1 MRRIKIPLLLVT
13 LFFSICSFSFSQEYA
28 LILSGGGGKGAYE
41 VGVWK
46 ALTEYGFA
54 QKVTVISG
62 TSVGGL
68 NAALFSCEP
77 VDRVIGFWKQFV
89 PAELWNNTEELI
101 DQRGLL
107 RIINKVDLE
116 KLQDENFYPKIFITT
131 SRARFWVGKLV
142 LSKMGFDFAHRFLLN
157 EETDVSEMK
166 KILLATSAFP
176 VVTSS
181 IKLKD
186 GYNHVDGGVSDNIPL
201 ACVQDYYGRN
211 YFTQYFVVYLKNN
224 PKSLSKKFPGENV
237 LDIIPSQDMGGFKSV
252 VDFSSKSIEDLI
264 QLGYDDTVKILKQS
278 DFYPVSDYWFN

>member
-1 MRRIKIPLLLVT
+1 MRKIKIPLLLVT

-157 EETDVSEMK
+157 EETDVREMK

-224 PKSLSKKFPGENV
+224 PKRLSKKFPGENV